1 MLMKLKDPENG
12 GIRVVILCHTR
23 ELSAQIFR
31 ECKKLAKGKK
41 FGIKLM
47 TKNLL
52 RNVDFSKF
60 SCDILISTPLRLRFS
75 IKKKKI
81 DLSRVEFLVLDESDK
96 LFELELF
103 KQIDS
108 VLKACSNPLLDF
120 VEVRAR

>member
-1 MLMKLKDPENG
+1 
-12 GIRVVILCHTR
+12 
-23 ELSAQIFR
+23 
-31 ECKKLAKGKK
+31 
-41 FGIKLM
+41 M

-60 SCDILISTPLRLRFS
+60 PWDILISTPLRLRLA

-81 DLSRVEFLVLDESDK
+81 DLNRVEFLLLDESDK
-96 LFELELF
+96 LFEPELF

-108 VLKACSNPLLDF
+108 VLKACSNPSIIHSLFSTTLPDF